1 MIGNYLINFSCCLKI
16 HVINLL
22 IQFSPVKM
30 LVGKVN
36 LLSMETNFAPIE
48 LGMCFSYNVLCL
60 PPLVSILFNKHSV
73 SP

>member
-16 HVINLL
+16 HVTNLL

-36 LLSMETNFAPIE
+36 LLSMETSFAPIE
-48 LGMCFSYNVLCL
+48 LGMCF
-60 PPLVSILFNKHSV
+60 
-73 SP
+73 